1 MVFQNYAL
9 YPHLTVRENIAFAL
23 EVRRVPRK
31 EILRRVSEA
40 AQRLG
45 LAELLE
51 RRPAQ
56 LSGGQ
61 RQRVALGRA
70 IVRAPQAFLFD
81 EPLSNLEAPL
91 RSELRS
97 EILKLHRA
105 LGATMIYV
113 THDQVEA
120 MTMGQRIALLYEG
133 RRRQLGTPAGAA
145 RVARGRPRR
154 RQARQAAL
162 PLLRRVGSPARV
174 TRALAFLAA
183 LAACGRAGAWDRLG
197 QVRLEA
203 VTGAD
208 YREAR
213 IERRVLEPYLAA
225 NPGIGVVE
233 RGAGTFPT
241 GYRARILASL
251 AAGSPPDVFRLDQD
265 DVPALASRRVVLDLT
280 PYLDRVGV
288 DLDCFN
294 PTALGIFTRGDAML
308 ALPTGYTPIVVAYNK
323 DLFDRAGIAYPGDA
337 WTWDDFKRIAH
348 RLTRDT
354 DGDGRIDQWG
364 AYFDR
369 RLFASLPWIWSG
381 GGDVLCPEGR
391 WASGCLDAPRTIE
404 AIRWYTRWVTADSI
418 APRPP
423 SPGTPGGS
431 DDVRLFYTGKLAM
444 ATAGHGW
451 VPDLRA
457 AVAQGRLRV
466 GFVAIPHRAGSAPA
480 TAIYASA
487 YAVPASVSRR
497 RLAVE
502 LAAYL
507 ADTLAQALRG
517 EAGLEVPALTPV
529 AEALAARD
537 TLGWEAAF
545 LRAARHGRLP
555 WSARVEQWP
564 EVEAALS
571 DLLDRIVLAQEDPEI
586 AVHDAARQLDG
597 LLTAAR

>member
-1 MVFQNYAL
+1 
-9 YPHLTVRENIAFAL
+9 VR
-23 EVRRVPRK
+23 
-31 EILRRVSEA
+31 
-40 AQRLG
+40 
-45 LAELLE
+45 
-51 RRPAQ
+51 
-56 LSGGQ
+56 
-61 RQRVALGRA
+61 
-70 IVRAPQAFLFD
+70 
-81 EPLSNLEAPL
+81 
-91 RSELRS
+91 
-97 EILKLHRA
+97 
-105 LGATMIYV
+105 
-113 THDQVEA
+113 
-120 MTMGQRIALLYEG
+120 
-133 RRRQLGTPAGAA
+133 
-145 RVARGRPRR
+145 
-154 RQARQAAL
+154 
-162 PLLRRVGSPARV
+162 
-174 TRALAFLAA
+174 RALAFLAA
-183 LAACGRAGAWDRLG
+183 LAACGRAGAWDRRG

-208 YREAR
+208 YRAAR
-213 IERRVLEPYLAA
+213 IERRVLEPYVAA

-233 RGAGTFPT
+233 RGAGSFPT
-241 GYRARILASL
+241 GYRERILASL

-265 DVPALASRRVVLDLT
+265 DVPALANRGVALDLS
-280 PYLDRVGV
+280 PYLDRVGA

-294 PTALGIFTRGDAML
+294 PTALGIFTRGDAVL

-369 RLFASLPWIWSG
+369 RVFVYLPWIWSG

-404 AIRWYTRWVTADSI
+404 AIRWYTRWVTTDSI

-431 DDVRLFYTGKLAM
+431 DDVRLFYTGRLAM
-444 ATAGHGW
+444 VTAAHAW

-457 AVAQGRLRV
+457 AVALGRLRV
-466 GFVAIPHRAGSAPA
+466 GFVAIPHRVGSAPA

-487 YAVPASVSRR
+487 YAVPATVSRR
-497 RLAVE
+497 RLSVE

-517 EAGLEVPALTPV
+517 EAGLELPALTPV

-545 LRAARHGRLP
+545 LRAARHGRPP
-555 WSARVEQWP
+555 WSARVEQWR

-597 LLTAAR
+597 LLSAAR

>member
-1 MVFQNYAL
+1 
-9 YPHLTVRENIAFAL
+9 VR
-23 EVRRVPRK
+23 
-31 EILRRVSEA
+31 
-40 AQRLG
+40 
-45 LAELLE
+45 
-51 RRPAQ
+51 
-56 LSGGQ
+56 
-61 RQRVALGRA
+61 
-70 IVRAPQAFLFD
+70 
-81 EPLSNLEAPL
+81 
-91 RSELRS
+91 
-97 EILKLHRA
+97 
-105 LGATMIYV
+105 
-113 THDQVEA
+113 
-120 MTMGQRIALLYEG
+120 
-133 RRRQLGTPAGAA
+133 
-145 RVARGRPRR
+145 
-154 RQARQAAL
+154 
-162 PLLRRVGSPARV
+162 
-174 TRALAFLAA
+174 RALAFLAA
-183 LAACGRAGAWDRLG
+183 LAACGRAGAWDRRE

-241 GYRARILASL
+241 GYRERILASL

-265 DVPALASRRVVLDLT
+265 DVPALAGRGVALDLA
-280 PYLDRVGV
+280 PYLDRVGA

-294 PTALGIFTRGDAML
+294 PTALGIFTRGDAVL

-369 RLFASLPWIWSG
+369 RVFVSLPWIWSG

-391 WASGCLDAPRTIE
+391 WASGCLDAARTIE
-404 AIRWYTRWVTADSI
+404 AIRWYTRWVTTDSI

-444 ATAGHGW
+444 VTAGHAW

-466 GFVAIPHRAGSAPA
+466 GFVAIPHRVGSAPA

-487 YAVPASVSRR
+487 YAVPATVSRR
-497 RLAVE
+497 RLSVE

-517 EAGLEVPALTPV
+517 EAGLELPALTPV

-571 DLLDRIVLAQEDPEI
+571 DLLDRIVLAQEDPEM

-597 LLTAAR
+597 LLSAAR